1 MSIKILTKNSI
12 DNTNIDG
19 ARQNHFSAGMKSG
32 IVKGSL
38 NEGRFFASASNII
51 ALDTCVLLISGHQ
64 VVIDSVQYI
73 TLSNK
78 PITPTRYSMIAEI
91 SVNDNSEP
99 TFRLFI
105 QASETA
111 LIQQNLFNT
120 QNGAGT
126 YQINIGNFTLDTNGE
141 IQEINRIVDVISGG
155 GDGASVDIEFN
166 ASAET
171 ISSDLQPEV
180 NVDYNEETK
189 KYDMLIKIPSGTG
202 SKVLVGGVV
211 QDEWDA
217 DIVNE
222 NTNKIE
228 QLEIINITN
237 APTLTFAESERQK
250 SKNLFDG
257 NFVQGAYSFG
267 DGSIVVLDSYI
278 RSKDLIDVKP
288 NENIVLS
295 WVGTTPN
302 DECGFI
308 FFNNGQYV
316 SSTRGT
322 NAVVPANANQVGINI
337 NQSPSINIDSVSN
350 CQLEYNTVTTDF
362 QQYNGAIVH
371 EKDLNKIV
379 TLWENPSPDE
389 AFLPQSITLANDN
402 YDYLLILYRTNGA
415 DRQSTILSKKEI
427 VLNSSIRI
435 SSEHKESNGSIW
447 QMAFLSRGFHF
458 SSYININFYNC
469 EKTIHGDGNS
479 TASNENMKPIEIIGI
494 KVGA

>member
-51 ALDTCVLLISGHQ
+51 TLDTCVLLISGHEI
-64 VVIDSVQYI
+64 VIDSVQYI

-78 PITPTRYSMIAEI
+78 PATPTRYSMIAEI

-126 YQINIGNFTLDTNGE
+126 YQIKIGNFTLDTNGE

-155 GDGASVDIEFN
+155 GDGASADIEFN

-171 ISSDLQPEV
+171 ISSNLQPEV

-228 QLEIINITN
+228 QLETYNTTN
-237 APTLTFAESERQK
+237 APTLAFAESERQK
-250 SKNLFDG
+250 SL
-257 NFVQGAYSFG
+257 
-267 DGSIVVLDSYI
+267 
-278 RSKDLIDVKP
+278 
-288 NENIVLS
+288 
-295 WVGTTPN
+295 GT
-302 DECGFI
+302 D
-308 FFNNGQYV
+308 
-316 SSTRGT
+316 
-322 NAVVPANANQVGINI
+322 
-337 NQSPSINIDSVSN
+337 
-350 CQLEYNTVTTDF
+350 
-362 QQYNGAIVH
+362 GAIVH
-371 EKDLNKIV
+371 ANEVYPVGSIYMSVNQTSPASFFGGTWEQLTADAYLKIV
-379 TLWENPSPDE
+379 TS
-389 AFLPQSITLANDN
+389 
-402 YDYLLILYRTNGA
+402 NGG
-415 DRQSTILSKKEI
+415 SLGGT
-427 VLNSSIRI
+427 
-435 SSEHKESNGSIW
+435 SSEHKIPVSSMPAHRHSLQLASTSGGDWSYVLNSASVDKNKSAELSGGFTGSTD
-447 QMAFLSRGFHF
+447 MRGGGEA
-458 SSYININFYNC
+458 YYPYYYGVYVW
-469 EKTIHGDGNS
+469 KR
-479 TASNENMKPIEIIGI
+479 
-494 KVGA
+494 VG